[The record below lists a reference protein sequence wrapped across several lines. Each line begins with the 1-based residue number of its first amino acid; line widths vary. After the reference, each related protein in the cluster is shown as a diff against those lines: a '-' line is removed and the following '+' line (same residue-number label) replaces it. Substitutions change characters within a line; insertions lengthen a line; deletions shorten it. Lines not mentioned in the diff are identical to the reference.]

1 MIVIIKS
8 AEVTMETALVPVPI
22 RQLADVVLF
31 GMGIFLVGAHTWIAA
46 TAAARS
52 SLSRRAAAIVPLAVA
67 GYLALWLA
75 VGIVTGST
83 STGAPL
89 DLGRRL
95 ASSALTGFGPAL
107 LAVLLVF
114 STSTLRA
121 LNDATAPAALIRL
134 QSYRMAGLMFLYP
147 FMVYGVV
154 PPGFAWPAALG
165 DFATGLMAPFVAKM
179 VAERRPHA
187 TAWAIAW
194 NAFGIL
200 DLLVA
205 PASAILSHA
214 QVLNIFPLALVP
226 LFVGP
231 PMGILTHVLSLR
243 NLSATTRTETR
254 VGPEARLG
262 IA

>member
-1 MIVIIKS
+1 
-8 AEVTMETALVPVPI
+8 METALIPVPI
-22 RQLADVVLF
+22 RQLVDVVLF

-52 SLSRRAAAIVPLAVA
+52 SLDRRAAAIAPLAVA

-75 VGIVTGST
+75 AGIVTGSAP
-83 STGAPL
+83 TGGPLAP
-89 DLGRRL
+89 DRRL
-95 ASSALTGFGPAL
+95 AASALTGFGPAL
-107 LAVLLVF
+107 LAMLLVF

-121 LNDATAPAALIRL
+121 LNDATAPAALIRV

-147 FMVYGVV
+147 FMVYGVI
-154 PPGFAWPAALG
+154 PAAFAWPAAVG
-165 DFATGLMAPFVAKM
+165 DFATGLMAPFVAQM

-187 TAWAIAW
+187 AAWAIAW

-205 PASAILSHA
+205 PAAAILSHA

-243 NLSATTRTETR
+243 SLSATARTEAR
-254 VGPEARLG
+254 VEPEARLG
-262 IA
+262 VA